1 MGPWSNGGG
10 SAVMARQQASPS
22 NSNPGLDC
30 RSRVCLHYDHVQEL
44 LVIDEVVG
52 VLGVLARIEL
62 NPVNLTVE
70 FSATPRRGP
79 SCAAIQSGDNQ
90 SKYENPFPLHLFFP
104 RVGFKPPVSARCVH
118 RASSDRKVRPCLAEP
133 AI

>member
-1 MGPWSNGGG
+1 MNLNEVYWTLVQWGG

-90 SKYENPFPLHLFFP
+90 N
-104 RVGFKPPVSARCVH
+104 
-118 RASSDRKVRPCLAEP
+118 
-133 AI
+133 

>member
-1 MGPWSNGGG
+1 MVAPPWWIVEMNLNEVYWTLVQWGG

-90 SKYENPFPLHLFFP
+90 N
-104 RVGFKPPVSARCVH
+104 
-118 RASSDRKVRPCLAEP
+118 
-133 AI
+133 